1 MFAVLGEALLDMVQP
16 GPGTTYVARPGGGPF
31 NIAIGLRR
39 LGHRTALL
47 ARMSSGG
54 LGHIV
59 RDHAVAN
66 DLDLTATVATAD
78 QTTLAFAS
86 LDEEGRA
93 SYDFYVRGTA
103 DWGWRPTELES
114 LPPGTRV
121 FHTGSLATAVPPG
134 ADIVLNRVERLHEDD
149 DVLVSFDPNIRPALA
164 GPHGEAV
171 RRVERFVAASDVVK
185 ASDEDLGWLYPG
197 LDLADAA
204 RRWADLGPSFVVVTR
219 GAEGCLAVTR
229 AGELLVRPSTKVELV
244 DTIGAGDAFESGL
257 LSGLVDAGA
266 YDAVSLAGLSVEALS
281 GVLDR
286 AVLVSGMT
294 CERPGA
300 DPPTREEYEA
310 RAAATEPLRS

>member
-103 DWGWRPTELES
+103 DWGWRPTEL
-114 LPPGTRV
+114 
-121 FHTGSLATAVPPG
+121 
-134 ADIVLNRVERLHEDD
+134 ERLHEDD

-294 CERPGA
+294 CEQPGA